1 MDEQKRVTKVVPGRR
16 NFLRAAGG
24 AGALAT
30 LASVAGEG
38 SAAPVAVAP
47 APAVAPAQPHTGGY
61 RETEHIREYYRTA
74 AYW

>member
-1 MDEQKRVTKVVPGRR
+1 MDQQKRLSKIDPKRR

-38 SAAPVAVAP
+38 AAAPVAAAP
-47 APAVAPAQPHTGGY
+47 AAAPEVKAAGY

>member
-1 MDEQKRVTKVVPGRR
+1 MDEQDKRAVTKDPARR
-16 NFLRAAGG
+16 RFLRAAGG

-38 SAAPVAVAP
+38 AATPVAAAPVATAEVK
-47 APAVAPAQPHTGGY
+47 AVGY
-61 RETEHIREYYRTA
+61 HETEHIRQYYRTA